1 MTNNHTAAAE
11 LAAIRD
17 RITNAEART
26 HITAAITA
34 LTDFEHLDDKP
45 ATEHRQAPPHRSRS
59 RIAGALDNAGTSTDG
74 VTVGRTRRNRST

>member
-1 MTNNHTAAAE
+1 MNDHTAAAE

-34 LTDFEHLDDKP
+34 LTDFERLDDKP
-45 ATEHRQAPPHRSRS
+45 ATEHRQAPQHRSRS

-74 VTVGRTRRNRST
+74 VTVGRARRNRST

>member
-1 MTNNHTAAAE
+1 MTNDHTAATE

-17 RITNAEART
+17 RITNSEART

-34 LTDFEHLDDKP
+34 LTNFEHPDDKP

-59 RIAGALDNAGTSTDG
+59 RIAGVLDNAGTSTDG
-74 VTVGRTRRNRST
+74 VAVGRARRSRNT